1 MPKNNPALL
10 KKSLAYG
17 SLYMDQ
23 VESFEY
29 AETQI
34 DETIAL
40 ARVPHE
46 RIILAFDIVAT
57 PAQIASGRAQE
68 WGQHIL
74 EYCDKEYPHLSSR
87 VVGITD
93 DDHRRV
99 MRDILLTRT
108 LAANDIDGIHLIQ
121 LE

>member
-1 MPKNNPALL
+1 MPKKSSAPMR
-10 KKSLAYG
+10 KSLAYG

-23 VESFEY
+23 AESYEY

-34 DETIAL
+34 DECITA

-57 PAQIASGRAQE
+57 PAQMASRRAKE

-74 EYCDKEYPHLSSR
+74 QYCDQHYPNLSAR
-87 VVGITD
+87 AVGITD

-99 MRDILLTRT
+99 MRDLLITHT
-108 LAANDIDGIHLIQ
+108 LSEKDVDGIHLI
-121 LE
+121 EME